1 MNDIDMKSG
10 AKMRMAALKMQHRE
24 KQDSMKSGGGNSLKG
39 VAVESYGGSINM
51 ERAYKAHHE
60 GADMKSVM
68 LEMGMPREF
77 A

>member
-1 MNDIDMKSG
+1 MSDLDLKAG
-10 AKMRMAALKMQHRE
+10 AKMRMEMLKMQHRE
-24 KQDSMKSGGGNSLKG
+24 KMDMRG
-39 VAVESYGGSINM
+39 VAVQAHPSMPHINL

-68 LEMGMPREF
+68 IEMGMPREF